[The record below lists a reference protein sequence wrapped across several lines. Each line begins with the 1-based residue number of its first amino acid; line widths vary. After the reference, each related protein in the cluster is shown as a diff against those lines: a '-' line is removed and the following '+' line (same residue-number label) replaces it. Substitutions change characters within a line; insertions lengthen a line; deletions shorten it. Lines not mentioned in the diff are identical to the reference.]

1 VFLPALSAFHHLPS
15 DMMDH
20 VRPRPGC
27 DRLRFMASS
36 VPGARRR
43 PQPPSCRA
51 RRRRHRDTRNTATTR
66 QRPPPSRDFGIET
79 RRHGKILKQE
89 TSLWSTVWGSGII
102 EESTLRETLPHI
114 VRDTLAM
121 EVFCSLMQPR
131 DPGTLRIVPD
141 FTCCNAIL
149 DCFYSTYYSVAC
161 NASLL
166 VFSASHLL
174 IVFTWPRLPSVY
186 SPIKQTES
194 YTACFVSLAQR
205 KFHRGEDIPRDSICG
220 LPNKRISA
228 SDKIKGTLALACS
241 VTAGSHQRI
250 WFFSHDDQTQQIVWE
265 NSTPLTADHFV
276 CRLRF
281 VSCFSECCV
290 WWLARFGNMYK
301 FNGERGPVRVI
312 VVGVSINWIYM
323 FFSARIRCMPFS
335 CMRSY
340 HWIDFFFLGTTILIV
355 V

>member
-186 SPIKQTES
+186 SPIKQDWIVYCVFRFVGAEKISQRRGYPTGQYLWPTEQEN
-194 YTACFVSLAQR
+194 L
-205 KFHRGEDIPRDSICG
+205 
-220 LPNKRISA
+220 
-228 SDKIKGTLALACS
+228 
-241 VTAGSHQRI
+241 RI
-250 WFFSHDDQTQQIVWE
+250 WQNQR
-265 NSTPLTADHFV
+265 NACL
-276 CRLRF
+276 
-281 VSCFSECCV
+281 
-290 WWLARFGNMYK
+290 
-301 FNGERGPVRVI
+301 
-312 VVGVSINWIYM
+312 GV
-323 FFSARIRCMPFS
+323 
-335 CMRSY
+335 
-340 HWIDFFFLGTTILIV
+340 
-355 V
+355 